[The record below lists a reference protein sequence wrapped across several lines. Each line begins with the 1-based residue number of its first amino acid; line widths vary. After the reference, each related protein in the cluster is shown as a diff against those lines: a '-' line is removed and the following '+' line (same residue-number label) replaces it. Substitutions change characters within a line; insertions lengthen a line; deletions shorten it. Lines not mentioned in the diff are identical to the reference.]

1 MYRVLA
7 VVLAF
12 VLSGCGISTGIIK
25 SDALDFGGI
34 IEDTTNKLLV
44 TNVLRARDKAPLH
57 FADIPIVRESIHS
70 AHDARV
76 LGPSPATSNASSR
89 SSGASVES
97 AIASRST
104 ISLRDA

>member
-57 FADIPIVRESIHS
+57 FADIPIVRESIQQS
-70 AHDARV
+70 ASFSLLQFTGGRLPTQTTDA
-76 LGPSPATSNASSR
+76 LTAG
-89 SSGASVES
+89 GG
-97 AIASRST
+97 IQF
-104 ISLRDA
+104 